1 MKNKTRLLILLILSL
16 IITGM
21 LYFMTFNFNVRFT
34 SLRSILYVNDFRQA
48 GGLTLIYT
56 LIALLVLFTIIFI
69 RYIVKDTNQ
78 LEIFGQSGSPEYY
91 RKNNLLSI
99 VRLFQ
104 YYVLMSG
111 YFLLIRDGY
120 RAATFHG
127 TTMAM
132 YIFKTDVLFVMWD
145 VILWLFVGLTITLF
159 TEYLSS
165 LKTIEH

>member
-1 MKNKTRLLILLILSL
+1 MKNKTRILLLLILSL
-16 IITGM
+16 VMTGI
-21 LYFMTFNFNVRFT
+21 LYFMTYNFNVRFT
-34 SLRSILYVNDFRQA
+34 SLRSIKYVNDFRQE
-48 GGLTLIYT
+48 GGLTLIAT

-69 RYIVKDTNQ
+69 SYIVKDTNQ
-78 LEIFGQSGSPEYY
+78 LEIFGQSGNPEYY
-91 RKNNLLSI
+91 KKNNLFSV

-104 YYVLMSG
+104 YYVIMSG

-120 RAATFHG
+120 RAYTFSG
-127 TTMAM
+127 STMSM

-159 TEYLSS
+159 IEYLKS